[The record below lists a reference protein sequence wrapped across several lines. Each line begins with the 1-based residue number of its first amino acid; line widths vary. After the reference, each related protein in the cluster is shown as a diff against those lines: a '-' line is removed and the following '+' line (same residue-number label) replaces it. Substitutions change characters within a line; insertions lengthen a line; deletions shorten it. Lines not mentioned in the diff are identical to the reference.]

1 MSLKSA
7 NTLFNKPSSQLWDA
21 IDHFVNFVGFCWFL
35 LAILLV
41 FVGRKDFRVL
51 LSRDIFL
58 THIDLQNAQPTTYYL
73 LAFAHRIRAELFGLG
88 PNAPRRWQLTS
99 AN

>member
-1 MSLKSA
+1 
-7 NTLFNKPSSQLWDA
+7 
-21 IDHFVNFVGFCWFL
+21 L

-41 FVGRKDFRVL
+41 FVGKKNFRIL

-58 THIDLQNAQPTTYYL
+58 TLIDLQNAQPTTSYL
-73 LAFAHRIRAELFGLG
+73 LAPASRIGAELFGLG
-88 PNAPRRWQLTS
+88 PNAPRRWQLAS

>member
-1 MSLKSA
+1 MFNMSDGVDEIELMSRMESEI
-7 NTLFNKPSSQLWDA
+7 FN
-21 IDHFVNFVGFCWFL
+21 VFVGFCWFL

-73 LAFAHRIRAELFGLG
+73 LAFACRIRAELFGLG